1 MTGEREE
8 IIIIM
13 IIIIIIIVIIII
25 VITVII
31 IIIMAKLCSYEK
43 LKKNICESC
52 FWTNTL
58 LVINHLLMNKTIV

>member
-1 MTGEREE
+1 M
-8 IIIIM
+8 II
-13 IIIIIIIVIIII
+13 IIIIIIIVI
-25 VITVII
+25 TVI

-52 FWTNTL
+52 FLTSTL